1 MNITIKTIG
10 HSKAAKNQTNSYEGN
25 WFDIGIIFFTFVVTN
40 SIYVA
45 NKAKKKKAI
54 NLANKEI
61 CIYLKS
67 ILYSWNQNF
76 NFYQ

>member
-1 MNITIKTIG
+1 MNPFWYEYNACLINKIINNSKTR
-10 HSKAAKNQTNSYEGN
+10 NYYDGN
-25 WFDIGIIFFTFVVTN
+25 WFDKGIIFFTFVVTN

-45 NKAKKKKAI
+45 NKARQKKAI

-67 ILYSWNQNF
+67 ILY
-76 NFYQ
+76 

>member
-1 MNITIKTIG
+1 MNIMFGVINKIISNSKTIK
-10 HSKAAKNQTNSYEGN
+10 NSQDGN
-25 WFDIGIIFFTFVVTN
+25 WLDKGIIFFTFVVTN

-45 NKAKKKKAI
+45 NKARKMNAI

-67 ILYSWNQNF
+67 ILYP
-76 NFYQ
+76 